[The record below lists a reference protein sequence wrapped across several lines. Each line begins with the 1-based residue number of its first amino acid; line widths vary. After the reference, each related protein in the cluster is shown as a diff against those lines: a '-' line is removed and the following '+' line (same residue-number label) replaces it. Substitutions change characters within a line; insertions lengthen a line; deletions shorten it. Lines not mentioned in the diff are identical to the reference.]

1 MPLSKSP
8 GPTSYSPNYFATRE
22 NAPRPTIGNLPRI
35 SLSNLNGVPGPG
47 NYQINSARNPVFAS
61 GP

>member
-1 MPLSKSP
+1 MPLSNSP

-22 NAPRPTIGNLPRI
+22 SAPRPTIGNLPRI

-47 NYQINSARNPVFAS
+47 NY
-61 GP
+61 

>member
-22 NAPRPTIGNLPRI
+22 NAPRPTIGNLLRI
-35 SLSNLNGVPGPG
+35 SLSNLNRVSGPG
-47 NYQINSARNPVFAS
+47 NY
-61 GP
+61 